1 MIVNIL
7 YCSGV
12 SAFGAVAEIT
22 LSGTFTA
29 VMFVLLDVDDEI
41 EIAVFGVDTDF
52 GVLATLIAAAA
63 AAIAAV
69 AAVAAGFLAFLDDE
83 DDDELDT

>member
-22 LSGTFTA
+22 LSGAFTA
-29 VMFVLLDVDDEI
+29 VMVVLLDVDDEI
-41 EIAVFGVDTDF
+41 EAAVFGVDTDF
-52 GVLATLIAAAA
+52 GVLTTLIAAAA
-63 AAIAAV
+63 ATAV
-69 AAVAAGFLAFLDDE
+69 VTAGFLTFLDDE